1 MRTNCTARRPDLTLE
16 DTENKVIIVIDMA
29 CQNEMNKEEKRTEKI
44 RNYQQLGGR
53 MKKLKSDL
61 KELFD
66 NEKELDKT
74 VYDMQKTVLWESESI
89 IRKVLSGLLLT

>member
-1 MRTNCTARRPDLTLE
+1 
-16 DTENKVIIVIDMA
+16 
-29 CQNEMNKEEKRTEKI
+29 
-44 RNYQQLGGR
+44 

-74 VYDMQKTVLWESESI
+74 VYDMQKTVLWESELI